1 LFFWVRIA
9 TDKKCDAVWAVILEV
24 QQAKDEEEEE
34 EEEIALLKWVL
45 MRE

>member
-1 LFFWVRIA
+1 
-9 TDKKCDAVWAVILEV
+9 VWAVILEV

-34 EEEIALLKWVL
+34 EIEIALLKWVL

>member
-1 LFFWVRIA
+1 LQQ
-9 TDKKCDAVWAVILEV
+9 TKCEAVWAVILEV
-24 QQAKDEEEEE
+24 QQAKEEDEE

>member
-1 LFFWVRIA
+1 
-9 TDKKCDAVWAVILEV
+9 VWAVILEV

-34 EEEIALLKWVL
+34 IEIALLKWVL